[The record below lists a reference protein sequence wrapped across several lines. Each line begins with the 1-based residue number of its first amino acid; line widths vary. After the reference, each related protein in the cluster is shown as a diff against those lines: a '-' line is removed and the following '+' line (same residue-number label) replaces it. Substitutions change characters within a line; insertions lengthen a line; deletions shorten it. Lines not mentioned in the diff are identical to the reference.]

1 MSICTDFRYALRRLL
16 QAPGYSLAVVLM
28 LALGIAIST
37 TLFAVLSGVLGSLP
51 FPQSEQLVVVES
63 RSPERGVSSSGLTPA
78 EARRL
83 EQRDSPFASMA
94 YFNWGGMTVFA
105 EERPREFNIAVV
117 NSGFFATFGVQPLL
131 GRWFEAG
138 DHVSERGAV
147 ILSHAEWQRLL
158 GGRADVIGTVIE
170 TSEGGMQVVGVM
182 PPEFAVPTSSIGAW
196 RPLLNSTFDRSEP
209 WIWNARYLDAYAR
222 LDPQVDATQRAQR
235 LDQISA
241 ELMRTHSLAEPRWGL
256 GDRPLLDSI
265 VGSLHGVLWGVFGV
279 ALLVM
284 LVACANVAILIDARQ
299 IQLRHQQAVAQA
311 LGATRSRLYRGLLLE
326 IGLLTALALALGGLL
341 STLSVDAL
349 RELARG
355 SLPRVDAIAID
366 TRVWLFALG
375 LGLLVPLIA
384 ACVGALRLQAQAM
397 EAMRAGRAVLGRRT
411 ARAWLPAV
419 GVALSTAGV
428 VAGGALLV
436 SLWQLQS
443 VDPGLRHQGVYALQ
457 LFHRGDED
465 TLRDFAQRLTE
476 RLESLPGVQQVA
488 LASAA
493 PLSIIGNFSADL
505 KLPERDQPEPFQIR
519 IRQVSPNYMAL
530 MRQPLL
536 EGRGIVDGDRA
547 GSEPV
552 TVINQTL
559 SRQLFGDASALG
571 RIIELPMG
579 QSERVAYRVV
589 GVAGDIRNRGLRASP
604 GPELLIPYAIAPTA
618 VMTHLL
624 YAPNGL
630 ANHEKLLTDALY
642 QVDPR
647 EASTQIYAL
656 SDAFD
661 GELAQA
667 RFFAR
672 TVSMAALSALLLAAF
687 GVYAVAALRQR
698 QRVSEF
704 GLRLAVG
711 AAPRAL
717 ALQSLKESTRVAALG
732 IAIGL
737 LGAWAVLRI
746 LSAQLFGLDG
756 LQPMVIGAAIL
767 LLALTTVLAAL
778 APAMRAA
785 RTDAMHALREG

>member
-1 MSICTDFRYALRRLL
+1 MSIATDVRYALRRLL

-63 RSPERGVSSSGLTPA
+63 RSPERGVSGSGLTPA

-83 EQRDSPFASMA
+83 EQPDSPFASMA
-94 YFNWGGMTVFA
+94 YFNWGGMTVYA
-105 EERPREFNIAVV
+105 EDRPREFNIAVV
-117 NSGFFATFGVQPLL
+117 NPGFFATFGVRPFL
-131 GRWFEAG
+131 GRWFEPE
-138 DHVSERGAV
+138 DHASERGAL

-158 GGRADVIGTVIE
+158 GGRADAIGEIIE

-196 RPLLNSTFDRSEP
+196 RPLLNSTFDRTEP

-222 LDPQVDATQRAQR
+222 LDPQVDGAQRAER

-241 ELMRTHSLAEPRWGL
+241 ELMRIHSLAEPRWRL
-256 GDRPLLDSI
+256 GDRPLLEWI
-265 VGSLHGVLWGVFGV
+265 VGSLRGVLWGVFGV

-299 IQLRHQQAVAQA
+299 VALRHQQAVAQA
-311 LGATRSRLYRGLLLE
+311 LGATRARLYRGLLLE
-326 IGLLTALALALGGLL
+326 IGVLTALALALGGLL

-355 SLPRVDAIAID
+355 SLPRVDSIAIE

-375 LGLLVPLIA
+375 LVLLVPLVA
-384 ACVGALRLQAQAM
+384 ACAGALRLQSRAM
-397 EAMRAGRAVLGRRT
+397 EAMRAGRGVLGRR
-411 ARAWLPAV
+411 ASRAWLPAV

-443 VDPGLRHQGVYALQ
+443 VDPGLRHQGVYVLQ
-457 LFHRGDED
+457 LFHRGDDD
-465 TLRDFAQRLTE
+465 TLRGFAQRLSE
-476 RLESLPGVQQVA
+476 QLESLPGVQQVA

-493 PLSIIGNFSADL
+493 PLSVIGNFSADL
-505 KLPERDQPEPFQIR
+505 KLPERDQPEPFQVGIR
-519 IRQVSPNYMAL
+519 RVSPEYMPL
-530 MRQPLL
+530 MQLPLI
-536 EGRGIVDGDRA
+536 EGRGIEATDRA

-559 SRQLFGDASALG
+559 ARQLFGDASALD
-571 RIIELPMG
+571 RIVELPLG
-579 QSERVAYRVV
+579 ESERIAYRVV
-589 GVAGDIRNRGLRASP
+589 GVSGDTRNRGLRATP
-604 GPELLIPYAIAPTA
+604 GPELLIPYAAAPSA

-624 YAPNGL
+624 HAPSGL
-630 ANHEKLLTDALY
+630 GNYEKLLTDALY
-642 QVDPR
+642 AVDRR
-647 EASTQIYAL
+647 EASTRIYAL

-661 GELAQA
+661 DELVQA

-672 TVSMAALSALLLAAF
+672 TVSVAALSALLLAAF

-717 ALQSLKESTRVAALG
+717 ALQSLTESTRVAALG

-737 LGAWAVLRI
+737 FGAWAVLRV
-746 LSAQLFGLDG
+746 LSGQLFGLEG
-756 LQPMVIGAAIL
+756 IQPLVMAAAAL
-767 LLALTTVLAAL
+767 LLALATVLAGL
-778 APAMRAA
+778 APALRAA
-785 RTDAMHALREG
+785 RTDAMSALRES

>member
-1 MSICTDFRYALRRLL
+1 MSISTDFRYALRRLL

-83 EQRDSPFASMA
+83 EQPDSPFASMA

-117 NSGFFATFGVQPLL
+117 NTGFFATFGVQPFL
-131 GRWFEAG
+131 GRWFEPE
-138 DHVSERGAV
+138 DHASERGAL

-158 GGRADVIGTVIE
+158 GGRADAIGEIIE

-571 RIIELPMG
+571 RVIELPLG

-630 ANHEKLLTDALY
+630 VNHEKLLTDALY

-672 TVSMAALSALLLAAF
+672 TVSVAALSALLLAAF

-737 LGAWAVLRI
+737 LGAWAVLRV
-746 LSAQLFGLDG
+746 LSAQLFGLEG
-756 LQPMVIGAAIL
+756 IQPLVIGAAVL
-767 LLALTTVLAAL
+767 LLALATVLAAL
-778 APAMRAA
+778 APALRAA
-785 RTDAMHALREG
+785 RTDAMSALRES

>member
-1 MSICTDFRYALRRLL
+1 MNLSTDLRYVLRRLL

-63 RSPERGVSSSGLTPA
+63 DSPERGVREGGLTPA

-83 EQRDSPFASMA
+83 EQPDSPYTSMA
-94 YFNWGGMTVFA
+94 YFNWGGMTVLTG
-105 EERPREFNIAVV
+105 ERPREFNIAVV
-117 NSGFFATFGVQPLL
+117 NPGFFPTFGVQPLL
-131 GRWFEAG
+131 GRWFEAE
-138 DHVSERGAV
+138 DHAGERGAV

-158 GGRADVIGTVIE
+158 GGREDAIGQVIE
-170 TSEGGMQVVGVM
+170 TTEGGMQVIGVM
-182 PPEFAVPTSSIGAW
+182 PQEFAIPSTSVGAW
-196 RPLLNSTFDRSEP
+196 RPLLDSTFAKTEP

-222 LDPQVDATQRAQR
+222 LDPQVDAAQRAQR
-235 LDQISA
+235 LDQISS
-241 ELMRTHSLAEPRWGL
+241 ELVQSHSLGLPRWGL

-265 VGSLHGVLWGVFGV
+265 VGSLRGVLWGVFGI

-284 LVACANVAILIDARQ
+284 LVACANVAILVDARQ
-299 IQLRHQQAVAQA
+299 VALRHQQAVAQA

-326 IGLLTALALALGGLL
+326 IGVLTAIALALGGLL

-366 TRVWLFALG
+366 ARVWMFALG

-384 ACVGALRLQAQAM
+384 AAAGALRLHSRAM
-397 EAMRAGRAVLGRRT
+397 EAMRAGRGVLGRS
-411 ARAWLPAV
+411 AQRAFLPAI

-443 VDPGLRHQGVYALQ
+443 VDPGLRHQGVYVLQ
-457 LFHRGDED
+457 LFRAGDD
-465 TLRDFAQRLTE
+465 DARRDFAQRLSE
-476 RLESLPGVQQVA
+476 QLQGLPGVQQVA
-488 LASAA
+488 LVSAA
-493 PLSIIGNFSADL
+493 PLSIIGNFSSDL
-505 KLPERDQPEPFQIR
+505 KLPERDRPEPFQLR
-519 IRQVSPNYMAL
+519 IRQVSPDYMSL
-530 MRQPLL
+530 MQLPLI
-536 EGRGIVDGDRA
+536 EGRGIEETDRT

-559 SRQLFGDASALG
+559 ARQLFGDASALN
-571 RIIELPMG
+571 RIVELPLG
-579 QSERVAYRVV
+579 QSERIAYRVV
-589 GVAGDIRNRGLRASP
+589 GVSGDIRNRGLRASP
-604 GPELLIPYAIAPTA
+604 GPELLIPYASSPSM
-618 VMTHLL
+618 VMSHLL
-624 YAPNGL
+624 YAPSGL
-630 ANHEKLLTDALY
+630 SNYEKLLTDALY

-661 GELAQA
+661 AELAQA

-672 TVSMAALSALLLAAF
+672 TVSVAALSALLLAAF

-711 AAPRAL
+711 AAPWAL
-717 ALQSLKESTRVAALG
+717 GLQSLKESTRVAAAG
-732 IAIGL
+732 IALGL
-737 LGAWAVLRI
+737 LGAWAVLHV
-746 LSAQLFGLDG
+746 LSAQLFGLEG
-756 LQPMVIGAAIL
+756 IQPLVMAAGVL
-767 LLALTTVLAAL
+767 LLALASVLAAL
-778 APAMRAA
+778 APALRAA
-785 RTDAMHALREG
+785 RTDAMSALRDN